1 MQCHP
6 LSKTAAI
13 HPVALSLPAFCR
25 FVERLPH
32 SFDEGGT
39 LLYDKR
45 NVIRRFALAD
55 GTEFVV
61 KRFKRPNFF
70 QRIVYTW
77 LRPTKSSRS
86 YAHAVEL
93 LRRGVDTPQPLAY
106 ADFRRHGLVCDTFYI
121 CRACDWTPIRDLLNR
136 PEQFDRDLARAFAL
150 YALRL
155 HEKGVLHDDLNS
167 TNTLFRREADGT
179 FRFSVI
185 DINRMRFAPPGHTPW
200 KECKEN
206 ITRFT
211 NRTDLFRYV
220 AETYAQARGLGTGA
234 VDELLAQKRRHDRN
248 RRRRKATLRA
258 LKSLLRRG

>member
-1 MQCHP
+1 MR
-6 LSKTAAI
+6 KTVVI
-13 HPVALSLPAFCR
+13 HPDAHFLPAFCR
-25 FVERLPH
+25 YVERLPH

-39 LLYDKR
+39 LLYAKR

-61 KRFKRPNFF
+61 KRFKRPSLI
-70 QRIVYTW
+70 QRIIYTW
-77 LRPTKSSRS
+77 FRPTKSSRS

-93 LRRGVDTPQPLAY
+93 LRRGVDTPQPLAF

-136 PEQFDRDLARAFAL
+136 PEEFDRDLARAFAR

-155 HEKGVLHDDLNS
+155 HELGVLHDDLNS
-167 TNTLFRREADGT
+167 TNTLFHREADGT

-185 DINRMRFAPPGHTPW
+185 DINRMRFAPPGETPW

-211 NRTDLFRYV
+211 NRMDVFTCVAEEYV
-220 AETYAQARGLGTGA
+220 AARGMDSG
-234 VDELLAQKRRHDRN
+234 VVSELLAQKHRHDRN
-248 RRRRKATLRA
+248 RRRRKAFLRA
-258 LKSLLRRG
+258 LKSLIPHS